1 MKRLFALATLSLL
14 CLPACAG
21 MLQSTA
27 QIVDPVGPMMISVPA
42 GTVEQTTTTFQNN
55 GIYIEGSASDG
66 ETGVNQT
73 MQASERGITGD
84 AQAGS
89 LVGHSEVSATG
100 MSTTIVDQETGE
112 TVSVSVGLPGMI
124 PAPMPSSSVTT
135 TVTTDAMVDVECGM
149 TLDAHAQLLETIRSK
164 ENAPMMLGPI
174 IADVAASNRLTTDQ
188 VIAVLKTLGYE
199 PQREEAAVAFYPN
212 ICDPGNWY
220 KVYNVVGPVTVDSIK
235 ERINN
240 GGARKDPYDF

>member
-1 MKRLFALATLSLL
+1 MKRLFVLATLSLL

-89 LVGHSEVSATG
+89 LLVTAKFLQRVCQQQLSIRKRAKRF
-100 MSTTIVDQETGE
+100 QFQ
-112 TVSVSVGLPGMI
+112 SVC
-124 PAPMPSSSVTT
+124 PA
-135 TVTTDAMVDVECGM
+135 
-149 TLDAHAQLLETIRSK
+149 
-164 ENAPMMLGPI
+164 
-174 IADVAASNRLTTDQ
+174 
-188 VIAVLKTLGYE
+188 
-199 PQREEAAVAFYPN
+199 
-212 ICDPGNWY
+212 
-220 KVYNVVGPVTVDSIK
+220 
-235 ERINN
+235 
-240 GGARKDPYDF
+240 